1 MKDRHLANKI
11 TIFRVILV
19 PVFLLFSYTHLKWLC
34 FLIFI
39 IASASD
45 LLDGYIARHYNQI
58 SVFGKFMDPLADK
71 ILVISAM
78 CVFIEW
84 KLMPAWAVAIVIF
97 REFAVSGLR
106 LIAAQ
111 KDIVI
116 AAANSGKIKT
126 GATMVSIAVM
136 LLFRNVRLLCGLGV
150 GVIIATTVWS
160 GIEYFIKNKK
170 IFIE

>member
-1 MKDRHLANKI
+1 MRDKHLANRI

-19 PVFLLFSYTHLKWLC
+19 PFFLLFSYTRLKWLC

-84 KLMPAWAVAIVIF
+84 KIMPAWAVAIVIF
-97 REFAVSGLR
+97 REFAISGLR

-111 KDIVI
+111 KNIVI

-136 LLFRNVRLLCGLGV
+136 LLFRDIRFLCVLGA
-150 GVIIATTVWS
+150 GVIVATTIWS
-160 GIEYFIKNKK
+160 GTEYFIKNKK